1 MNLDT
6 FFTVFISCL
15 CLGAFAGFLA
25 GLLGIGGGLILVPF
39 LVYLLPLIG
48 VNHELIMPMALAT
61 SLASIAFTSA
71 SAAFSHHKNNNIL
84 WPLARKVAL
93 YVSIG
98 SVFGVFVAEQLSSE
112 ALSHF
117 FAGAVI
123 VLASYM
129 FMSIKFT
136 NTRAMP
142 STFLFSGI
150 TVLIGAFASLMG
162 VAGGTILIPVLSYF
176 GVNVR
181 HAMGVA
187 TVSGIAI
194 AIFGSLGFIY
204 IGFYQEQLPSYSLG
218 YIYLPA
224 LFSIVLASLFFAKL
238 GVKMASRLPV
248 VTLKKFFSIFLIIV
262 AINMILN

>member
-1 MNLDT
+1 MNFEPFLT
-6 FFTVFISCL
+6 IFISCL

-25 GLLGIGGGLILVPF
+25 GLLGIGGGLIIVPV
-39 LVYLLPLIG
+39 LVYLLPLSG
-48 VNHELIMPMALAT
+48 MNNDLVMPMALAT

-71 SAAFSHHKNNNIL
+71 SAAFSHHKNNNIP

-98 SVFGVFVAEQLSSE
+98 SILGAFIAERLSSE

-129 FMSIKFT
+129 LMSIKFT
-136 NTRAMP
+136 KTRDMP
-142 STFLFSGI
+142 HVLVFSGI
-150 TVLIGAFASLMG
+150 SAVIGTFASLMG
-162 VAGGTILIPVLSYF
+162 IAGGTVLIPVLNYF

-181 HAMGVA
+181 HAMGIA

-194 AIFGSLGFIY
+194 AVFGSLGFIY
-204 IGFYQEQLPSYSLG
+204 TGLYQTQLPAYSLG

-224 LFSIVLASLFFAKL
+224 LFSIVLASLFFAKV

-248 VTLKKFFSIFLIIV
+248 TTLKKVFSIFLIII
-262 AINMILN
+262 AIKMIFN